1 MFYSSQKNTKIG
13 VLSTLFYT
21 GNFAP
26 RKTIKINE
34 YET

>member
-1 MFYSSQKNTKIG
+1 MFDSSQNTKIG
-13 VLSTLFYT
+13 VLSTLFFT

-26 RKTIKINE
+26 RKAIKINE